1 MQNFVFSAPT
11 QIIFG
16 RGTEAQVGEVSKQRL
31 GNKVLLHYGQS
42 SIIKSGLKERIC
54 SSLAEAGVEVVELG
68 GVLPN
73 PRLNLVQEGIKLA
86 RDHRISG
93 ILAVGGGSVIDSAK
107 AIAMGVKYHG
117 DVWDFYTGKTVAE
130 GALPLGVVLT
140 IPGSGSEAGGGTV
153 LTNEDGH
160 LKRLA
165 WSAHVIPQF
174 AIMNPELTVTL
185 PAYQTAVG
193 GADIMAHVIERYFT
207 NVTDV
212 DVTDRLCEAILSTMI
227 LYLPVALEKPED
239 YAARAEIMWAGTLA
253 HNGLLDTGRVGDWA
267 CHAIEHELSGLYD
280 VPHGAGLAVLL
291 PGWMRF
297 VMQQDGQRFEQF
309 AQRVWQVETAEE
321 GIEKLSEFFKRLNLP
336 SRLSEL
342 DIDDSRFLE
351 LAQKCTGNGQF
362 TVGNFVELD
371 TDDILNILE
380 MVK

>member
-1 MQNFVFSAPT
+1 VQNFVFSAPT